1 MVENC
6 CLKCLFWIH
15 SSVSAIVLSLVNAL
29 KILTKILS
37 ILLKKLILITKF
49 SYFGYRFENKKSV

>member
-6 CLKCLFWIH
+6 CLKCLFWIN